1 MDIRS
6 LFGSNVEIISKLGTG
21 LVGSQLYGSLRSLV
35 LLKNGT
41 THSLTIVA
49 YDDTLL
55 DPAPFLER
63 VFPVATRLV
72 CEIRANEED
81 KLELASGDGT
91 NQFAGKLFQAIE
103 ENANLSLTAEDFN
116 WAVTLKPK
124 IAMDVSVFVTSTTL
138 KNVCVEETI
147 DALEEAVDALSIQGD
162 VMETTSYPTVA
173 SEPRETLVTQQ
184 MSLRKKDFTNTIRLK
199 LFVGTYNVNGKS
211 PTTSLSDWLSCDDE
225 PPDMYAIGF
234 QELYL
239 SKEAY
244 VFMDTPKE
252 EEWLRT
258 VLRGIHPKAKYR
270 KVKLIR
276 LVGIMLIVLVQERFA
291 AYIRGVSVETVGTGF
306 LGKMGNKG
314 GVGVRFE
321 LHSTSVCI
329 VNCHLAAQIKKCE
342 RRNQDYH
349 DICTRMSFPPAKTIK
364 DHDLVFWFG
373 DLNYRLTGIEGL
385 AAKNLLDTANYKDL
399 IMFDQLR
406 EQQRIKRAFYGY
418 QEGILNFQP
427 TYKYDTGTDNWDSSE
442 KNRAPAWT
450 DRILW
455 KADDV
460 DQIVYRSHPSLRISD
475 HKPVS
480 SLFEIPIAAIDIVK
494 YKKIYEEVMKHLD
507 RLENDYLPQIAVS
520 RTEIDFGTVRFLENK
535 SNFLT
540 ISNTGQVPLQY
551 KFINKLRE
559 ENYSKPWLIIEPHT
573 GFLMP
578 GDYTE
583 IQLEIYVDKRTA
595 GKLSTGQDTL
605 QDILVLHLEG
615 GKDLFIS
622 VIGSYEP
629 SCFGSSIGALVRL
642 PQPIRDYSAEEV
654 LILEKRHY
662 HGEVDDWHEN
672 NRKSILAVPKEMWF
686 LLDEL
691 TKQGTEKE
699 NLFELPGLGA
709 EISVIRDILD
719 TSMPDNLPG
728 SIHSVGEALLV
739 FLDALPEPVIP
750 VRMYAEAMEA
760 SSTYLDVKKVVARLP
775 GLHRRVFH
783 HLVAFL
789 RELLVHSLKNK
800 LEARSLAAIFG
811 SVLLRDGLHHHKIT
825 TAAYY
830 QSEEKKKADFL
841 LHFLTAPHWDW
852 IE

>member
-1 MDIRS
+1 MKIR
-6 LFGSNVEIISKLGTG
+6 GIE
-21 LVGSQLYGSLRSLV
+21 
-35 LLKNGT
+35 
-41 THSLTIVA
+41 
-49 YDDTLL
+49 
-55 DPAPFLER
+55 
-63 VFPVATRLV
+63 
-72 CEIRANEED
+72 
-81 KLELASGDGT
+81 ASRKRY
-91 NQFAGKLFQAIE
+91 NIL
-103 ENANLSLTAEDFN
+103 
-116 WAVTLKPK
+116 
-124 IAMDVSVFVTSTTL
+124 
-138 KNVCVEETI
+138 
-147 DALEEAVDALSIQGD
+147 
-162 VMETTSYPTVA
+162 
-173 SEPRETLVTQQ
+173 PRETLVTQQ

-199 LFVGTYNVNGKS
+199 LFVGTYNVIGKS

-225 PPDMYAIGF
+225 SPDMYAIGF
-234 QELYL
+234 QELCL

-258 VLRGIHPKAKYR
+258 VLRGIHPNAKYR

-291 AYIRGVSVETVGTGF
+291 AYIRGVSAETVGTGF

-321 LHSTSVCI
+321 LHNTSVCI
-329 VNCHLAAQIKKCE
+329 VNCHLAAHIKECE

-364 DHDLVFWFG
+364 DHDLLFWFG

-385 AAKNLLDTANYKDL
+385 AAKTLLDTANYKDL
-399 IMFDQLR
+399 IVFDQLR

-427 TYKYDTGTDNWDSSE
+427 PYKYDTGTDNWDSSE

-460 DQIVYRSHPSLRISD
+460 DQLVYRSHPSLRISD

-540 ISNTGQVPLQY
+540 ISNTGHVPLQY

-559 ENYSKPWLIIEPHT
+559 ESYSKPWLIVEPHT

-595 GKLSTGQDTL
+595 GKLSTGQDTQL
-605 QDILVLHLEG
+605 
-615 GKDLFIS
+615 
-622 VIGSYEP
+622 
-629 SCFGSSIGALVRL
+629 
-642 PQPIRDYSAEEV
+642 
-654 LILEKRHY
+654 
-662 HGEVDDWHEN
+662 
-672 NRKSILAVPKEMWF
+672 
-686 LLDEL
+686 
-691 TKQGTEKE
+691 
-699 NLFELPGLGA
+699 
-709 EISVIRDILD
+709 
-719 TSMPDNLPG
+719 
-728 SIHSVGEALLV
+728 
-739 FLDALPEPVIP
+739 
-750 VRMYAEAMEA
+750 
-760 SSTYLDVKKVVARLP
+760 
-775 GLHRRVFH
+775 
-783 HLVAFL
+783 
-789 RELLVHSLKNK
+789 ELLSIDMQWIHIIKD
-800 LEARSLAAIFG
+800 FQ
-811 SVLLRDGLHHHKIT
+811 LLTCIT
-825 TAAYY
+825 
-830 QSEEKKKADFL
+830 
-841 LHFLTAPHWDW
+841 
-852 IE
+852 I

>member
-1 MDIRS
+1 
-6 LFGSNVEIISKLGTG
+6 
-21 LVGSQLYGSLRSLV
+21 
-35 LLKNGT
+35 
-41 THSLTIVA
+41 
-49 YDDTLL
+49 
-55 DPAPFLER
+55 
-63 VFPVATRLV
+63 
-72 CEIRANEED
+72 
-81 KLELASGDGT
+81 
-91 NQFAGKLFQAIE
+91 
-103 ENANLSLTAEDFN
+103 
-116 WAVTLKPK
+116 
-124 IAMDVSVFVTSTTL
+124 
-138 KNVCVEETI
+138 
-147 DALEEAVDALSIQGD
+147 
-162 VMETTSYPTVA
+162 
-173 SEPRETLVTQQ
+173 
-184 MSLRKKDFTNTIRLK
+184 MSLRKKDFTKTIRLK

-225 PPDMYAIGF
+225 SPDMYAIGF
-234 QELYL
+234 QELCL

-291 AYIRGVSVETVGTGF
+291 AYIRGVSAETVGTGF

-329 VNCHLAAQIKKCE
+329 VNCHLAAHIKECE

-349 DICTRMSFPPAKTIK
+349 DIY
-364 DHDLVFWFG
+364 
-373 DLNYRLTGIEGL
+373 LNYRLTGIEGL
-385 AAKNLLDTANYKDL
+385 AAKTLLDTANYKDL

-450 DRILW
+450 NRFLW

-480 SLFEIPIAAIDIVK
+480 SLFEISIAAIDIVK

-540 ISNTGQVPLQY
+540 ISNTGHVPLQY

-559 ENYSKPWLIIEPHT
+559 ESYSKPWLIVEPHT
-573 GFLMP
+573 GFLMA

-615 GKDLFIS
+615 CKDLFIS
-622 VIGSYEP
+622 VIRSYEP

-642 PQPIRDYSAEEV
+642 QQPIRDYSAEEV

-691 TKQGTEKE
+691 SKRGTEKE
-699 NLFELPGLGA
+699 NLFELLGLGA

-719 TSMPDNLPG
+719 TSMP
-728 SIHSVGEALLV
+728 
-739 FLDALPEPVIP
+739 
-750 VRMYAEAMEA
+750 
-760 SSTYLDVKKVVARLP
+760 
-775 GLHRRVFH
+775 
-783 HLVAFL
+783 
-789 RELLVHSLKNK
+789 EL
-800 LEARSLAAIFG
+800 
-811 SVLLRDGLHHHKIT
+811 
-825 TAAYY
+825 Y
-830 QSEEKKKADFL
+830 
-841 LHFLTAPHWDW
+841 
-852 IE
+852 